1 MRRFAATANMTATLG
16 IGENLL
22 VLARYVLQI
31 LQVLLL
37 LAIWRAL
44 FAGRGEVGG
53 LALSQVLTYTV
64 VGAAFSDQIEARTGL
79 SWSIWEGAVNT
90 RLLRPVPVFA
100 DYLAEAVG
108 SWLFRLLTFTLPI
121 LLLAPLLGVRT
132 MPSGAEAGGLFALSL
147 ILAIAVGVA
156 IDFLW
161 GTLVVWLDQ
170 SLWSIEMS
178 RSSLASF
185 LGGAVIPLP
194 LLPFGLGNILGL
206 LPFASMAS
214 APLLIFVGYEG
225 AGQLLLLQAGWAVV
239 LWIGAIAAWR
249 ASAPRMVSHGG

>member
-37 LAIWRAL
+37 LAIWRVL

-64 VGAAFSDQIEARTGL
+64 IAAAFSDQIEARTRL
-79 SWSIWEGAVNT
+79 SWSIWEGTVNT

-100 DYLAEAVG
+100 DYLAESVG
-108 SWLFRLLTFTLPI
+108 SWVFRLLTFSLPV
-121 LLLAPLLGVRT
+121 LLIAPLLGVRT
-132 MPSGAEAGGLFALSL
+132 LPAGPRAGALFCLSL
-147 ILAIAVGVA
+147 LLAVAVGVA

-161 GTLVVWLDQ
+161 GTLVVWIDQ

-194 LLPFGLGNILGL
+194 LLPWGIGDLLGL

-225 AGQLLLLQAGWAVV
+225 PERLLLLQVLWAVT
-239 LWIGAIAAWR
+239 LWIGAVGAWR

>member
-1 MRRFAATANMTATLG
+1 MRRFAATANMAATLG

-22 VLARYVLQI
+22 VVAGYLLRI
-31 LQVLLL
+31 LRVLLL
-37 LAIWRAL
+37 LAVWRAL

-53 LALSQVLTYTV
+53 LALQQVLTYTV
-64 VGAAFSDQIEARTGL
+64 VASAFNDQIEARTGL
-79 SWSIWEGAVNT
+79 SWSIWEGTVNT

-108 SWLFRLLTFTLPI
+108 TWLFRLVTFTVPV
-121 LLLAPLLGVRT
+121 LLLAPLIGVRT
-132 MPSGAEAGGLFALSL
+132 MPADTKAGGLFVISL
-147 ILAIAVGVA
+147 LLAIAVGVA

-178 RSSLASF
+178 RSSIASF

-194 LLPFGLGNILGL
+194 LLPGGLGDVFAL

-214 APLLIFVGYEG
+214 APLLIFVGHEG
-225 AGQLLLLQAGWAVV
+225 AKGLLLLQGMWAVALWGAAV
-239 LWIGAIAAWR
+239 LFWR